1 MINVILCGGSGTRLW
16 PISRGSLPKQFHS
29 LYGET
34 TLFQQTYLRNSAQSE
49 HTLVVLNS
57 ELYYVALDQLKEVGA
72 KEFTLLVEEEGR
84 DTAAAIALA
93 AFHIAQSWGDELM
106 MVTPSDHVIKQE
118 RNYYAA
124 VDKAISFATNNHLV
138 VFGIT
143 PTHPETGYGYIERKA
158 EFEVERFV
166 EKPNKD
172 KAEEFLKNNNFFWN
186 SGMFMFSSSLY
197 LSELKKNAVDVYDT
211 SKNVYDICKENL
223 RFITKQMQKIPKIS
237 IDYAVIEKS
246 ESLKMVYG
254 DFGWS
259 DLGSFDSL
267 YSINEKDNMKNVL
280 KSKTVLINSHRNYF
294 ESSSRMITALDV
306 DDLVVVDSDDAL
318 LITRR
323 GSTQGVKELVGEL
336 KKDNANLVRY
346 DSKVFRPWGQYKV
359 LEEDESYK
367 IKKIVVNSG
376 GKLSLQKHKHR
387 SEHWI
392 VVSGVAN
399 VTKADKEY
407 IVKKNESIY
416 ISAGEVHRIENPYEK
431 NLILIEVQVGDYLGE
446 DDIVRLDDVYRRT

>member
-16 PISRGSLPKQFHS
+16 PISRGSLPKQFHP
-29 LYGET
+29 LYGEN

-49 HTLVVLNS
+49 HTLIVLNS

-72 KEFTLLVEEEGR
+72 KEYTLLVEEEGR

-93 AFHIAQSWGDELM
+93 AFHIEKNWCKGLM

-118 RNYYAA
+118 ENYHIA
-124 VDKAISFATNNHLV
+124 VNKAIGFARNDKLV

-143 PTHPETGYGYIERKA
+143 PTHPETGYGYIERKD

-166 EKPNKD
+166 EKPDKD
-172 KAEEFLKNNNFFWN
+172 QAEEFLNNNNFFWN
-186 SGMFMFSSSLY
+186 SGMFMLSSSLY
-197 LSELKKNAVDVYDT
+197 LRELKKNALDVYDA
-211 SKNVYDICKENL
+211 SRNVYAECKENL
-223 RFITKQMQKIPKIS
+223 RFIAKKMQTIPKIS

-246 ESLKMVYG
+246 ERLKMVYG

-267 YSINEKDNMKNVL
+267 YAINEKDNMENVL
-280 KSKTVLINSHRNYF
+280 KSKTLLINSHGNYF
-294 ESSSRMITALDV
+294 ESNDRIITAIDI
-306 DDLVVVDSDDAL
+306 DDLVIVDSDDAL
-318 LITRR
+318 LITKR
-323 GSTQGVKELVGEL
+323 GSTQVVKELVGEL
-336 KKDNANLVRY
+336 KKNNENLVRY
-346 DSKVFRPWGQYKV
+346 HSKVFRPWGQYKV
-359 LEEDESYK
+359 LEEDNSYK
-367 IKKIVVNSG
+367 IKKIVVHPK

-399 VTKADKEY
+399 VTKGTSTHL
-407 IVKKNESIY
+407 VKKNESIY
-416 ISAGEVHRIENPYEK
+416 ISAEEVHRIENPYDEE
-431 NLILIEVQVGDYLGE
+431 LILIEVQVGDYLGE
-446 DDIVRLDDVYRRT
+446 DDIIRLDDIYKRI